1 MLNLFDQK
9 SIQNPNIGHSP
20 FSTKTFEPSISVKNH
35 NKKAEPL
42 KITTD

>member
-1 MLNLFDQK
+1 MLNLFAQK

-35 NKKAEPL
+35 NKKGEPL
-42 KITTD
+42 NITTD